1 MSLLFNT
8 RLLTSSKHSTSYL
21 SCNNLLGSH
30 LLGSNVPSMKAMAL
44 MVFVLCFLTS
54 VLTHAEHL
62 VSPSVTAEQQDC
74 HLCNQG
80 IDTPPELPH
89 VQAQANNSYSVII
102 FELIVAEFKRSN
114 FVLPSLRAP
123 PFIQ

>member
-21 SCNNLLGSH
+21 PCNYI
-30 LLGSNVPSMKAMAL
+30 LGSNVPSMKAMAL

-62 VSPSVTAEQQDC
+62 VSPSVTVEQQDC